1 MYSALRRKNGYTCR
15 SFAELMRKE
24 FPAANASGISL
35 AERPEESGVTYT
47 ADARRFIKETFKIG
61 KKQENRKDSAHLT
74 CWLPEAVKDAFLRA
88 KVKRGFM
95 KDKDYMIFLIM
106 QDVAMIERAAR
117 SGGTEQ
123 GGEEKYI
130 NNIISETEELSNDCR
145 G

>member
-1 MYSALRRKNGYTCR
+1 MYSASRKKNGYTCR
-15 SFAELMRKE
+15 GFAELMRRE

-47 ADARRFIKETFKIG
+47 ADARRFIKETFKIE

-74 CWLPEAVKDAFLRA
+74 CWLSEKMMAIFITA
-88 KVKRGFM
+88 KEKRGFETN
-95 KDKDYMIFLIM
+95 KQYIEYLIEN
-106 QDVAMIERAAR
+106 DAALIEKAAR

-123 GGEEKYI
+123 GGEENYI
-130 NNIISETEELSNDCR
+130 NNIITETEELSNDCR